1 MASHPG
7 RIAAAALAA
16 WGLRKKPPDRTLDVD
31 RGRVQHR
38 HRRGCAVSEE
48 QTDDRSICPRP
59 PARTR
64 SGLAVAS
71 SGAATAAVDVTL
83 QEWAVVPA
91 SASVA
96 AGEVSFNA
104 KNAGPKNTHEMVVLK
119 TDLAPDALPTQADGS
134 IDEERAGVTL
144 IGEVEDVPVGSS
156 KTVTLDLA
164 SGKYVLLC
172 NIVDGSEVHYKLG
185 MRTAFEVTP

>member
-1 MASHPG
+1 MRRMTITST
-7 RIAAAALAA
+7 ALA
-16 WGLRKKPPDRTLDVD
+16 
-31 RGRVQHR
+31 
-38 HRRGCAVSEE
+38 
-48 QTDDRSICPRP
+48 
-59 PARTR
+59 
-64 SGLAVAS
+64 LAVAAVVAGCS
-71 SGAATAAVDVTL
+71 GGSASPSTPPSPIGAATAAVDVTL

-104 KNAGPKNTHEMVVLK
+104 KNAGPKNTHEMVVVK

-134 IDEERAGVTL
+134 IDEEGAGVTA
-144 IGEVEDVPVGSS
+144 IGEVEDVPVGGS
-156 KTVTLDLA
+156 KSVTLDLA
-164 SGKYVLLC
+164 AGKYVLIC